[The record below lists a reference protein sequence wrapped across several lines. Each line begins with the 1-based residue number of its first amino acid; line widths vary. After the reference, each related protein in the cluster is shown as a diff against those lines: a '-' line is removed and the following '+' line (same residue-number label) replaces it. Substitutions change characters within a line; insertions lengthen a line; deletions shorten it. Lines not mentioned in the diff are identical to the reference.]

1 MKLLKKSKT
10 KTVTTPVETSSVQ
23 EDNMNHVQYCARHL
37 QKKMDTYLEQEV
49 DVTQCVDNVQMRS
62 EASLEELNSIGTVIS
77 DINQNYQEF
86 SNYANRIHEVMDASD
101 TTVNE
106 ANKDMNHLTE
116 QIADSKN
123 QLQDMANTFAQLE
136 TDFNNITDLTN
147 SITGISS
154 RTNLLALN
162 ASIEA
167 ARAGEAGKGFAVVA
181 EQIRE
186 LSASTASL
194 VHGIEDSIQT
204 LYFTLANLQ
213 KEIGKTSD
221 MIQNNMDYATN
232 VKKNF
237 NELKKCTNQVKE
249 VSNHIVQEIDNTK
262 SEMQHASDGVDS
274 TRHAID
280 NIQAEI
286 QNLNRKSELKSVAL
300 CEVIDILQQLNNIA
314 KEQ

>member
-1 MKLLKKSKT
+1 M
-10 KTVTTPVETSSVQ
+10 
-23 EDNMNHVQYCARHL
+23 
-37 QKKMDTYLEQEV
+37 
-49 DVTQCVDNVQMRS
+49 
-62 EASLEELNSIGTVIS
+62 
-77 DINQNYQEF
+77 
-86 SNYANRIHEVMDASD
+86 
-101 TTVNE
+101 
-106 ANKDMNHLTE
+106 
-116 QIADSKN
+116 
-123 QLQDMANTFAQLE
+123 
-136 TDFNNITDLTN
+136 
-147 SITGISS
+147 
-154 RTNLLALN
+154 
-162 ASIEA
+162 
-167 ARAGEAGKGFAVVA
+167 VA